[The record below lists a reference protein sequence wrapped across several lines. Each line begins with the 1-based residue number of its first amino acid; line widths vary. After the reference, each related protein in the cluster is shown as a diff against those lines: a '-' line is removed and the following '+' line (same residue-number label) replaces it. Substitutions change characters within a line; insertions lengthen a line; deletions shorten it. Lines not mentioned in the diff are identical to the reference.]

1 VTTRN
6 RPRPGG
12 AKTYTARLYQRAA
25 APKRRRLV
33 TRPLLTA
40 VTLTAEIGH
49 LTAALIEW
57 PAAPVR
63 GLVHVFAAAV
73 LGLLTAIIY
82 FGQSRV
88 ELMLGIVATL
98 AVPGLWFAGAVFGLA
113 LYQDFPLLAAIAV
126 STVEFGA
133 AGLLAASVSVGVR
146 RRNGR
151 AIRTG
156 GSVPRR

>member
-25 APKRRRLV
+25 TPKPKRRPLV

-49 LTAALIEW
+49 LIAALIEW

-63 GLVHVFAAAV
+63 GLAHILAAAV

-88 ELMLGIVATL
+88 ELMLGIAATL
-98 AVPGLWFAGAVFGLA
+98 AIPSLWFTGAVFGLT

-126 STVEFGA
+126 STVEVGA
-133 AGLLAASVSVGVR
+133 AGLLAAGLRPTPPAR
-146 RRNGR
+146 RRP
-151 AIRTG
+151 RT
-156 GSVPRR
+156 R